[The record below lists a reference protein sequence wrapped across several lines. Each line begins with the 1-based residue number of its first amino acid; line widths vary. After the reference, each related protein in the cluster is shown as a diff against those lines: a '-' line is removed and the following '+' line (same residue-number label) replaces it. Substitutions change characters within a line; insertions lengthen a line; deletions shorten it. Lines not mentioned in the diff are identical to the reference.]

1 MFSPPFH
8 QSYTEDFNP
17 GTKIISTPGTYKLCS
32 DITFGPNGPTQP
44 NEIPSEIAF
53 DPDLS
58 NYAENEFGLGF
69 FAALVI
75 AADDVT
81 LYLNGHT
88 IEQSAGHALMQRF
101 FAVIE
106 LANSPFIPGAGP
118 AQFVSDGA
126 YAAANNVNIFGP
138 GVIGRS
144 SHHGKIVSGVCHIH
158 ASLLS
163 YHMQY
168 AHYICSSLIIFRYTW
183 Q

>member
-1 MFSPPFH
+1 M
-8 QSYTEDFNP
+8 
-17 GTKIISTPGTYKLCS
+17 
-32 DITFGPNGPTQP
+32 
-44 NEIPSEIAF
+44 PSETAF

-118 AQFVSDGA
+118 AQFVSDGGNA
-126 YAAANNVNIFGP
+126 YTAANNVNIFGP
-138 GVIGRS
+138 GTIGRS
-144 SHHGKIVSGVCHIH
+144 SHHGKYCISSDYHVHISMYH
-158 ASLLS
+158 YHIICNILTSWTQLIS
-163 YHMQY
+163 YHLQVSMAMKTQM
-168 AHYICSSLIIFRYTW
+168 
-183 Q
+183 